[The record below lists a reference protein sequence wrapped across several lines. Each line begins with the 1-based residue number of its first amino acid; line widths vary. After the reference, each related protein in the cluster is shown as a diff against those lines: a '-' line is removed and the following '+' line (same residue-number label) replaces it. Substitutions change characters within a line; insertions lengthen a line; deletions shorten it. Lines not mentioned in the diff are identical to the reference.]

1 MPMQGKKDFDN
12 SIRNFFNGRE
22 LEVARYGQE
31 NSDKILVHFI
41 KGQLWPLFRRC
52 WCVLKHQQN
61 TGWL

>member
-41 KGQLWPLFRRC
+41 KGLFF
-52 WCVLKHQQN
+52 VDV
-61 TGWL
+61 GVF